1 MLLLAFDTA
10 TPAVTVALHDGTHVL
25 AETTTV
31 DARRHGELLA
41 SSIDA
46 VLAEAGA
53 GRLDITAVAAGTGPG
68 PYTGLRAGLV
78 TARVFGSAL
87 GVPVYGVCTLDV
99 IAADAAAAAGGREF
113 IVATDARRR
122 EVYWARYDATGRR
135 LDGPAV
141 GFPADVAEVTAA
153 HDRDTQ
159 DAEDT
164 ARAPRTARA
173 PTASWPPERARCSIP
188 VSWARLSGRPT
199 RPPAPWPASR
209 PPARRGYSGP
219 RGRADLPAPARRP
232 GPRPAEAGDG
242 TVTRHDAVPP
252 VPATPDPSRAATTT
266 TPPRPPGFALRAM
279 TRADLP
285 AVLRLEDDLFGDE
298 AWSEAMLVSELDGAE
313 ASGRYYLV
321 AEDTQPAG
329 NGSHARPAEDSGQL
343 VGYAGLLSPGG
354 GQADVLTMAV
364 ARDRWGQRVG
374 ARLLDALVAEAARR
388 GCTDVFLEV
397 RVDNDRAQRLYRSRG
412 FAEIGIRRGYYQPSG
427 TDALVMQLSLPRPRR
442 FGFSGTRRSGTKHGT
457 PSRREEV
464 PGDGP
469 PCPLGPGHRDVL

>member
-99 IAADAAAAAGGREF
+99 IAADAAAAGGREF

-153 HDRDTQ
+153 HDRDSQ
-159 DAEDT
+159 DAEDGQGGEDGQGAHGILAAGAGALLYPGVLGGAIGPSYPAAGT
-164 ARAPRTARA
+164 L
-173 PTASWPPERARCSIP
+173 
-188 VSWARLSGRPT
+188 ARLAAGQLAAGT
-199 RPPAPWPASR
+199 PATGAEPI
-209 PPARRGYSGP
+209 Y
-219 RGRADLPAPARRP
+219 LRRP
-232 GPRPAEAGDG
+232 
-242 TVTRHDAVPP
+242 DA
-252 VPATPDPSRAATTT
+252 R
-266 TPPRPPGFALRAM
+266 
-279 TRADLP
+279 
-285 AVLRLEDDLFGDE
+285 
-298 AWSEAMLVSELDGAE
+298 
-313 ASGRYYLV
+313 
-321 AEDTQPAG
+321 
-329 NGSHARPAEDSGQL
+329 
-343 VGYAGLLSPGG
+343 
-354 GQADVLTMAV
+354 
-364 ARDRWGQRVG
+364 
-374 ARLLDALVAEAARR
+374 
-388 GCTDVFLEV
+388 
-397 RVDNDRAQRLYRSRG
+397 
-412 FAEIGIRRGYYQPSG
+412 
-427 TDALVMQLSLPRPRR
+427 
-442 FGFSGTRRSGTKHGT
+442 
-457 PSRREEV
+457 V
-464 PGDGP
+464 PGP
-469 PCPLGPGHRDVL
+469 PKRVTVP